1 MHALLA
7 IDGSTE
13 STLALDTAAN
23 LAWPTGSRLDIL
35 TVLPLEADWYGG
47 PWAAGV
53 AYIPCDDLRERLRAD
68 RDALLETATARLRRP
83 GLEVRS
89 HVGEGRAASVI
100 VDVAL
105 ETRAGLIILGA
116 RGHGAIEAALLG
128 SVSAEVVDQA
138 PCAVLVARRP
148 STARVL
154 IGTDGS
160 DAAMSAMAFVA
171 SHGCFAPRQV
181 RVVHA
186 IDLHPAWWLGY
197 TPGDATF
204 AVDAYAAV
212 VEEGRR
218 RGDEI
223 TTGMADRLRADGL
236 AVSTVTR
243 EGPAAAAIVAEAA
256 SWDADLVVV
265 GTRGQ
270 GLLQRFLLGSTA
282 RSVLHHAGSSVLI
295 TRPGMDVGGGE
306 DRRATRTADP
316 IPA

>member
-13 STLALDTAAN
+13 STLALDTAAS
-23 LAWPTGSRLDIL
+23 LTWPTGSRLDIL
-35 TVLPLEADWYGG
+35 TVLPLAADWFGG

-53 AYIPCDDLRERLRAD
+53 AVIPSDDLRDRLRAD
-68 RDALLETATARLRRP
+68 RVALLEAAAARLRRP

-89 HVGEGRAASVI
+89 RLGEGRAATVI
-100 VDVAL
+100 VDVAV
-105 ETRAGLIILGA
+105 ETGAVLIILGA
-116 RGHGAIEAALLG
+116 RGHGVVETALLG

-138 PCAVLVARRP
+138 PCAVLVARSP
-148 STARVL
+148 SAERML

-160 DAAMSAMAFVA
+160 DAASAAAAFVA
-171 SHGCFAPRQV
+171 DHRCFAPRQI

-186 IDLHPAWWLGY
+186 IDVHPAWWLGY

-218 RGDEI
+218 RGDDIGAAISE
-223 TTGMADRLRADGL
+223 RLRADGRV
-236 AVSTVTR
+236 VSTVTR
-243 EGPAAAAIVAEAA
+243 EGPAAAAIVDEAA

-265 GTRGQ
+265 GSRGQ
-270 GLLQRFLLGSTA
+270 GLLQRLLMGSTA
-282 RSVLHHAGSSVLI
+282 RTVLHHAGASVLI
-295 TRPGMDVGGGE
+295 TRPDAAV
-306 DRRATRTADP
+306 DRAPDPPMTQTADP
-316 IPA
+316 VTA